1 MLVPT
6 PARAAAFASV
16 AASLLALTA
25 APAQASIA
33 PATPID
39 GPSSAILGVDGVAMS
54 EDGTGGLVY
63 RKRVNGRVN
72 VFVSRFTAKGWQA
85 PQRVD
90 VGQAYNSSWPAIGA
104 GDGGRLVVTWIHEF
118 GGGVQNRMYSAVLG
132 PGATRFQP
140 PIALDLDVRE
150 GLDAYPSL
158 SMSRGGAAYLA
169 YRVVLS
175 RQDPN
180 LPPGTIDAD
189 IRLARFQGSYW
200 SVLGNPVDRNAV
212 QPMRAPTPTN
222 GPQVATDVNGNAVVA
237 WSEPDDDLIDRVY
250 ARRVFGQTLG
260 FVLQV
265 SPGTDPGAPGRPLR
279 AGPDQFA
286 LATSPFGEAAVAYR
300 QQPASGASFTRPRAY
315 VNLLPSIFAEKAGTF
330 IGVKAVDTG
339 TADGPGEALGP
350 VSVAVDDEGGFEAG
364 IGIGTAAL
372 VVGGDETSVGA
383 PVRLDDGSSAGAP
396 DPLVERGRGGAL
408 AAAFRLAAASG
419 AAGVGL
425 LERGSDGTP
434 TTQTVATEAGGPVRT
449 LLAAGSGLG
458 DAAVAFLQGED
469 AGTTLAAT
477 VVDAPPA
484 DFSAATPPDWV
495 NDAEVELAW
504 DAAPAAIGR
513 VTYELLIDGEA
524 VASNLKGLKSTVK
537 ASAVGDGDHQ
547 VTVTAT
553 DSADQSTSTPVASLK
568 LDRTPPKVRAA
579 VVRRARRATVTLSDG
594 AKGDVSGVAAGTSS
608 VRWGDGKRSSG
619 QRTLRHRYARPGSF
633 KITVTARDKAGNTR
647 VTGKAVR
654 VG

>member
-1 MLVPT
+1 VLVPT
-6 PARAAAFASV
+6 PARAAAFAAV
-16 AASLLALTA
+16 AAFLLVLP
-25 APAQASIA
+25 APVHASIA

-39 GPSSAILGVDGVAMS
+39 GPSGAILGVDGVAMS

-63 RKRVNGRVN
+63 RKRVNGRAN
-72 VFVSRFTAKGWQA
+72 VYVSRFTAKGWQA

-104 GDGGRLVVTWIHEF
+104 GDGGRLVVTWVHEF

-132 PGATRFQP
+132 PGATRFQA

-169 YRVVLS
+169 YRVVLA

-189 IRLARFQGSYW
+189 IRLARFQGSFW
-200 SVLGNPVDRNAV
+200 SVLGNPVDRNAA
-212 QPMRAPTPTN
+212 QPMRTPTATN
-222 GPQVATDVNGNAVVA
+222 GPQVATDAGGNAVVA

-250 ARRVFGQTLG
+250 ARRVFGQSLG

-286 LATSPFGEAAVAYR
+286 LSLSPFGEAAIAYR

-315 VNLLPSIFAEKAGTF
+315 VNMLPSIFAEKAGMFT
-330 IGVKAVDTG
+330 GVKAIDTG
-339 TADGPGEALGP
+339 TSDGPAEALGP

-364 IGIGTAAL
+364 IGVGAAAL
-372 VVGGDETSVGA
+372 LVGGDETTVAA
-383 PVRLDDGSSAGAP
+383 PVRLDDGSSIGAP

-477 VVDAPPA
+477 AVDAPPA

-495 NDAEVELAW
+495 NDARVELAW

-513 VTYELLIDGEA
+513 VTYELLIDGDA
-524 VASNLKGLKSTVK
+524 VAGNLKGLKSTVK
-537 ASAVGDGDHQ
+537 ASTIGDGDHQ

-553 DSADQSTSTPVASLK
+553 DSGDQSTSTPVASLK
-568 LDRTPPKVRAA
+568 LDRTPPKVRVSA
-579 VVRRARRATVTLSDG
+579 VRRARLASVKLSDG
-594 AKGDVSGVAAGTSS
+594 AKDDVSGVAVGTSS
-608 VRWGDGKRSSG
+608 VRWGDGKRASG
-619 QRTLRHRYARPGSF
+619 RRTLRHRYARAGSF
-633 KITVTARDKAGNTR
+633 AITVTARDKAGNKR
-647 VTGKAVR
+647 VTRRAVR